1 MATTNFPPRDQAYTN
16 LVVQNGL
23 VAKNLTL
30 GGTLAVKKLDV
41 LPSVFSTVSAVN
53 VTSGSF
59 QTSGGYFGNLV
70 SLQVAFSLDVA
81 VPLNTGV
88 QIATLDAAQ
97 APLGNITGVALTST
111 FEGHTLLLDSTGTLF
126 LYATSFAIPPP
137 PVFPV
142 PKIQVTGSLTY
153 LV

>member
-1 MATTNFPPRDQAYTN
+1 MATTSFPPRDQAFTN

-23 VAKNLTL
+23 VTKNLSVS
-30 GGTLAVKKLDV
+30 GTLTAKKLDV
-41 LPSVFSTVSAVN
+41 LPSVFSDVSAVN

-70 SLQVAFSLDVA
+70 SLQLAFTVSVL
-81 VPLNTGV
+81 VPVNTGV
-88 QIATLDAAQ
+88 QVATVDAAQ

-111 FEGHTLLLDSTGTLF
+111 FEAGTLLLDSTGALS
-126 LYATSFAIPPP
+126 LYATAAAIPAGTQ
-137 PVFPV
+137 
-142 PKIQVTGSLTY
+142 ITGSLTY